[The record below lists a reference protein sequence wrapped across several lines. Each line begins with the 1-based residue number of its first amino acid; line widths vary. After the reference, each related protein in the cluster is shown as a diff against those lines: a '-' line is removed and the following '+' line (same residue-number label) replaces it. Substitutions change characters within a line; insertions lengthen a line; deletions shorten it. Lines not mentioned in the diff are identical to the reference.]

1 MTRVTVIGLGSPFG
15 ADRVG
20 WEVAERLAASARV
33 TELGAAVQVCAAP
46 GGELPGLLAGAEA
59 AILVDAVRAGGLRG
73 TIYRLWRPDPALLA
87 EGRVSSH
94 GLSVRSAM
102 ELLQALGEG
111 PQVWLLYGIDLGG
124 GGAGEPVSD
133 PLVPA
138 VVRVTEAIVHEIA
151 GWRVAAGK

>member
-15 ADRVG
+15 DDRVG

-33 TELGAAVQVCAAP
+33 TKLGAAVTLCRAP
-46 GGELPGLLAGAEA
+46 GGELPRLLARAEA

-73 TIYRLWRPDPALLA
+73 TVYRLWRPDPAVLA
-87 EGRVSSH
+87 EAQVSSH
-94 GLSVRSAM
+94 GLSVRSAV

-111 PQVWLLYGIDLGG
+111 PQAWLLYGIDLGA
-124 GGAGEPVSD
+124 GGAGELRRD

-138 VVRVTEAIVHEIA
+138 VDRVTEAIVQEIA